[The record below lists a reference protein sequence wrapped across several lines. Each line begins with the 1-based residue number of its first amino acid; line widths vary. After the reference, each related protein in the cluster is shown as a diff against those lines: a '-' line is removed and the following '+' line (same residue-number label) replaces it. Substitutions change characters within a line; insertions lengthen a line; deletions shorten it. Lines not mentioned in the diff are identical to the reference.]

1 MNSQGNRYL
10 YMYNNHVGLI
20 QEMKLH
26 GKSIFFIACLKVF
39 MLINRVDRFF
49 FFFIFHDTIIVCIYS
64 DTAWLR

>member
-39 MLINRVDRFF
+39 MLINRVDRLLFF
-49 FFFIFHDTIIVCIYS
+49 FLSFMTPLLFVYIQI
-64 DTAWLR
+64 LLG